1 MGKGITINDLPSR
14 KFNNFWKE
22 GICYE
27 EVNKIIT
34 EGKPPGDANKWISN
48 FETKL
53 KSYLVTHVDE
63 LKDKNPKKRC
73 RDLYYVIY
81 DILHKIK
88 KLSGYDESYSLIQNA
103 IQEHI
108 KTSAQY
114 SGYSDCVDYTF
125 EEDID
130 YVQDNI
136 ENKKKI
142 DDLGED
148 VNYVS
153 EKIDQINRSP
163 QCNEIKL
170 KLETDCSTL
179 KEIYKA
185 DFSEY
190 LDILQYYNEKNFD
203 NFDSTIAKIT
213 CSTIGNVKKEHLQDT
228 DGSLNFSTLH
238 IFMIT
243 PFRTWFDTNIRKKIK
258 ILNRLN
264 YNATDDILDET
275 PEYLQTNSHNDRYNI
290 KYNSTWD
297 S

>member
-1 MGKGITINDLPSR
+1 MYSFAYSFCIIQGITINDLLSR

-22 GICYE
+22 GIYYE

-34 EGKPPGDANKWISN
+34 EGKSPGDTKKWISN

-53 KSYLVTHVDE
+53 KSFLVTHVNE

-88 KLSGYDESYSLIQNA
+88 KLRGYDESY
-103 IQEHI
+103 
-108 KTSAQY
+108 K
-114 SGYSDCVDYTF
+114 
-125 EEDID
+125 DID

-163 QCNEIKL
+163 QCNKIKL

-203 NFDSTIAKIT
+203 NFDSTISKIT
-213 CSTIGNVKKEHLQDT
+213 CSTTGNVKKEHLQDT

-238 IFMIT
+238 IFLIT
-243 PFRTWFDTNIRKKIK
+243 PFRTWFYTNIRKKIK

-275 PEYLQTNSHNDRYNI
+275 HEYLQTNSHNDRYNI
-290 KYNSTWD
+290 KCNSTWD